1 MEAVVELNSMRT
13 QIIRMVCDESNEQ
26 VLNKVEKFLSG
37 QGLLYRQLPCCYS
50 HEELRQRVRKAT
62 DSIRDGQG
70 YTLEEVK
77 SLHSCLV

>member
-26 VLNKVEKFLSG
+26 VLNKVESLLSG
-37 QGLLYRQLPCCYS
+37 RGLLYRQSPCCYS
-50 HEELRQRVRKAT
+50 PEELRQRVRKAT
-62 DSIRDGQG
+62 DSIRNGQG

-77 SLHSCLV
+77 SLHSC